1 MKTFREILEGVIASP
16 MKVVTVDTPVEFIH
30 FDKMKDNGLS
40 CAASA
45 AKTVTS
51 VLLYFGGIQC

>member
-30 FDKMKDNGLS
+30 FDKMKDNWRLTIS
-40 CAASA
+40 KS
-45 AKTVTS
+45 
-51 VLLYFGGIQC
+51 LLKEEDK